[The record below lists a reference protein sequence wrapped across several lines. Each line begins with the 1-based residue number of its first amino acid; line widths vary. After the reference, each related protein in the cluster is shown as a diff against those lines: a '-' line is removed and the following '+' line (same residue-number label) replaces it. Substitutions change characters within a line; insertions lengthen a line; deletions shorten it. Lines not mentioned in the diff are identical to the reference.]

1 MSIHAACAGTGSGMQ
16 HTLFDNLTTLVH
28 FFSSTPA
35 YFLLVASSK
44 LSPIPSSCR
53 KVAALFGRFEDE
65 RYAMID
71 L

>member
-1 MSIHAACAGTGSGMQ
+1 MNLNLRAAERSWNNE

-28 FFSSTPA
+28 FFSSTPP

-53 KVAALFGRFEDE
+53 RVVALFERFVDE
-65 RYAMID
+65 R
-71 L
+71 

>member
-1 MSIHAACAGTGSGMQ
+1 MGLDFE

-53 KVAALFGRFEDE
+53 RVAALFVRFEDE
-65 RYAMID
+65 RYAIMD